1 MTNETVME
9 EKKKTKK
16 DVNFIG
22 NELASVSD
30 RMLEV
35 ETELKRLQKKLDQV
49 AGRMGL

>member
-16 DVNFIG
+16 DVDFIG
-22 NELASVSD
+22 NELASISNRV
-30 RMLEV
+30 LVV
-35 ETELKRLQKKLDQV
+35 ETTMKRLEKRIDQV